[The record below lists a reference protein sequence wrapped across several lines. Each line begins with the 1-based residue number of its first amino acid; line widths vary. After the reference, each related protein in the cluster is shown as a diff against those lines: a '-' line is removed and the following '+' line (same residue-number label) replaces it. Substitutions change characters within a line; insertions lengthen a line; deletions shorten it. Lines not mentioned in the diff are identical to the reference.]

1 MFKHILVPTDGSALS
16 QKAVD
21 AAIQLAAT
29 TGGAL
34 TGYACLPEYPVS
46 PFTEVIVEPPLDFQM
61 RCERDAQRHLDK
73 VTSQAAAHGVPCTTR
88 VSTHASPYLG
98 IVEAAEGAG
107 CDVILIA
114 SHGRH
119 GLTQMLVGSETQRVL
134 SHTRIPVLIY
144 R

>member
-1 MFKHILVPTDGSALS
+1 MFKHILVPTDGSELS

-21 AAIQLAAT
+21 AAVQLAAT
-29 TGGAL
+29 TGGTL

-46 PFTEVIVEPPLDFQM
+46 PFTEVIVEPPMDFHL
-61 RCERDAQRHLDK
+61 RCERDAWRHLDK
-73 VTSQAAAHGVPCTTR
+73 VSSLAASRGVRCNTR
-88 VSTHASPYLG
+88 ISTHASPYLG
-98 IVEAAEGAG
+98 IIEAAEGEG
-107 CDVILIA
+107 CDVILMA

-119 GLTQMLVGSETQRVL
+119 GLARMLVGSETQRVL